1 MCQPVLIR
9 LSPSNVMWYH
19 VNMSTYK
26 GFTPSRQKAND
37 KYLTEKVDSI
47 MVRVPKGKKAEI
59 QKAAAA
65 EGLSLNQFCCRA
77 LLEKLPDNSESN
89 T

>member
-1 MCQPVLIR
+1 MCQAIFCY
-9 LSPSNVMWYH
+9 LSLSFAVWYH
-19 VNMSTYK
+19 LGMSKYK

-47 MVRVPKGKKAEI
+47 MVRVPKGKKAEL
-59 QKAAAA
+59 QNAAAA
-65 EGLSLNQFCCRA
+65 AGLSLNQFCSRA
-77 LLEKLPDNSESN
+77 LLEKLADDSEQS